1 MAPLPPP
8 RSPGRSLLQQAAPG
22 RQTPSGPLH
31 GPWAAAAGKADRF
44 RKALGPDGTHEP
56 KEKEHRPRSKGWRPP
71 GVPNSEWVWGLASL
85 RHSGL
90 EGGRRLRAATNHCRH
105 CPSITV
111 PLSPHTRARRRLGK
125 TPVIKRR
132 APGLAHSRPSMK
144 GCFSSLHCL
153 PRTCYSQGQMGGGGK
168 RRPGKGGVVSAASMR
183 ALKPTS
189 AFRTG
194 TRRSRRRLE
203 NQTLSSRMSAEPSP
217 APSSLFNGQ
226 NPHQSLCQ
234 APAPA
239 RRPALDQ
246 GESPDGP
253 GGPGTGSVPRPRPP
267 APPGFNRFSPEPK
280 LGRSFIPGAERAGP
294 VRPEPL
300 VRSLPSP

>member
-1 MAPLPPP
+1 
-8 RSPGRSLLQQAAPG
+8 
-22 RQTPSGPLH
+22 
-31 GPWAAAAGKADRF
+31 
-44 RKALGPDGTHEP
+44 
-56 KEKEHRPRSKGWRPP
+56 
-71 GVPNSEWVWGLASL
+71 
-85 RHSGL
+85 
-90 EGGRRLRAATNHCRH
+90 
-105 CPSITV
+105 
-111 PLSPHTRARRRLGK
+111 
-125 TPVIKRR
+125 
-132 APGLAHSRPSMK
+132 MK

-183 ALKPTS
+183 ALKPPS

-226 NPHQSLCQ
+226 NPQQALCQ

-253 GGPGTGSVPRPRPP
+253 EGPGTGSVPRPRPP
-267 APPGFNRFSPEPK
+267 APGPSGPSRLQQVLPGTQTWTKFHPLRRASW
-280 LGRSFIPGAERAGP
+280 PGAPRALGAQP
-294 VRPEPL
+294 PASRRAVHGART
-300 VRSLPSP
+300 PSPRVAAAAGAGAGAART

>member
-1 MAPLPPP
+1 
-8 RSPGRSLLQQAAPG
+8 
-22 RQTPSGPLH
+22 
-31 GPWAAAAGKADRF
+31 
-44 RKALGPDGTHEP
+44 
-56 KEKEHRPRSKGWRPP
+56 
-71 GVPNSEWVWGLASL
+71 
-85 RHSGL
+85 
-90 EGGRRLRAATNHCRH
+90 
-105 CPSITV
+105 
-111 PLSPHTRARRRLGK
+111 
-125 TPVIKRR
+125 
-132 APGLAHSRPSMK
+132 MK

-183 ALKPTS
+183 ALKPPS

-226 NPHQSLCQ
+226 NPQQALCQ

-253 GGPGTGSVPRPRPP
+253 KGPGTGSVPRPRPP

-280 LGRSFIPGAERAGP
+280 LGRSFIPCAERAGP

-300 VRSLPSP
+300 VRSLPRRAGQSTEPELRARESPPPPEPEPEPRGRRQSLEARCGGGGG